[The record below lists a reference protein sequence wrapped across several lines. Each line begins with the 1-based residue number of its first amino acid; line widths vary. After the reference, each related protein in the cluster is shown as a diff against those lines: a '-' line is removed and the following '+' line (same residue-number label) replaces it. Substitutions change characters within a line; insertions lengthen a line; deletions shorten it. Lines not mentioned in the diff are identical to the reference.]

1 MGTGHVYAY
10 TGENRSNTGVF
21 SRVTTAEK
29 TGFYIAYVVS
39 IDLKPP
45 VRVTL
50 EAVCR
55 MVYGNKEPNCRSF
68 RGIY

>member
-1 MGTGHVYAY
+1 MCTH
-10 TGENRSNTGVF
+10 TQGEKRRNTGVF

-45 VRVTL
+45 ERVTL

-55 MVYGNKEPNCRSF
+55 MFYGLWEQRTKL
-68 RGIY
+68 